1 MALRPL
7 LSRFAEHPDGAALIA
22 DGGRAFVSQS
32 MRPYLVAAL
41 AEGAHADR
49 PTLGVAGD
57 DRQAR
62 DPAPDLRAAPAP
74 PRCGGA
80 AGRAPCASPPA
91 AASPTNRISR
101 RRRTSSACAWPRS
114 TPCWRS

>member
-7 LSRFAEHPDGAALIA
+7 LSRLSEHPDGAALIA

-41 AEGAHADR
+41 AEGAAADR
-49 PTLGVAGD
+49 PTLVVAGD

-62 DPAPDLRAAPAP
+62 DLAADLRAWLEPRPVRFYPSRGVAYESHLAP
-74 PRCGGA
+74 P
-80 AGRAPCASPPA
+80 P
-91 AASPTNRISR
+91 
-101 RRRTSSACAWPRS
+101 
-114 TPCWRS
+114 